1 MLLPLKVLPMQL
13 PKMPK
18 WYRALIAN
26 AILTMIPVW
35 AVGRFT

>member
-1 MLLPLKVLPMQL
+1 MSLPLKVLLMQL

-18 WYRALIAN
+18 WCKALIAN

-35 AVGRFT
+35 VVGRFT